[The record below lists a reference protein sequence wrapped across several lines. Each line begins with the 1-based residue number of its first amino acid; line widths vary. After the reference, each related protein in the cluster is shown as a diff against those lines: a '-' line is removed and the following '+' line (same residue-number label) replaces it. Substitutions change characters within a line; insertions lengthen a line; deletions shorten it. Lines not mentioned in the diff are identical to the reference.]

1 MQRLSGEEL
10 KSLMRDVGGEDMAIQ
25 FPEFEEVSEN
35 IHSCGVRGGEE
46 SDEYLPS
53 AVSCPL

>member
-1 MQRLSGEEL
+1 
-10 KSLMRDVGGEDMAIQ
+10 MRDVGGEDMAIQ